1 MARVFMASERESL
14 WHAVELRTGGPQ
26 PVARCGHVI
35 RGRVHRRL
43 GKPEKPRVVC
53 GACSSGQGRLP
64 EAAAAELVR
73 FPR

>member
-43 GKPEKPRVVC
+43 GRPEKPRVVC
-53 GACSSGQGRLP
+53 GACSSGQGRQP
-64 EAAAAELVR
+64 EAATELVR